1 MMMPVMMNLKNTYMS
16 VVMMM
21 VQNTNII
28 LRNTNMSVAMK
39 VYNTSI
45 IKVFNMKVYSMK
57 MSNTNIID

>member
-1 MMMPVMMNLKNTYMS
+1 MMPVMMNLKNTYMS

-28 LRNTNMSVAMK
+28 LKNTNMSVAKK